1 MAQIA
6 QQDNLIIE
14 ITGALAAMNET
25 TKQKLIDCI
34 KVGTITDVIVV
45 SKEAANKVIN
55 HGKVLGYMVDT
66 TAAESP
72 KYSVT
77 IMDVNTDTP
86 KTVELN

>member
-14 ITGALAAMNET
+14 ITGALNAMDET

-34 KVGTITDVIVV
+34 KVGTITDVIVA
-45 SKEAANKVIN
+45 STEAANKAN
-55 HGKVLGYMVDT
+55 YSKVLAYRVDT

-72 KYSVT
+72 KYA
-77 IMDVNTDTP
+77 IELIDVNGG
-86 KTVELN
+86 KLVKVLLN

>member
-14 ITGALAAMNET
+14 IIGALDAMDET

-45 SKEAANKVIN
+45 STEAANKVN

-72 KYSVT
+72 KYSVA
-77 IMDVNTDTP
+77 IMEVNAG
-86 KTVELN
+86 KLVKVLLN

>member
-14 ITGALAAMNET
+14 ITGALAEMDET

-45 SKEAANKVIN
+45 STEAAKKVN

-72 KYSVT
+72 KYSVA
-77 IMDVNTDTP
+77 IMEVNSG
-86 KTVELN
+86 KLVNVLLN

>member
-14 ITGALAAMNET
+14 ITGALAEMDET

-45 SKEAANKVIN
+45 STEAANKVN

-72 KYSVT
+72 KYSVA
-77 IMDVNTDTP
+77 IMEVNAG
-86 KTVELN
+86 KLVKVLLN

>member
-14 ITGALAAMNET
+14 ITGALAAMDET

-45 SKEAANKVIN
+45 STEDANKVN

-72 KYSVT
+72 KYSVAT
-77 IMDVNTDTP
+77 MEVNSG
-86 KTVELN
+86 KLVKVLLN

>member
-14 ITGALAAMNET
+14 IPGALSAMDGT

-45 SKEAANKVIN
+45 STEAAKKVN

-66 TAAESP
+66 TAAESK
-72 KYSVT
+72 KYSVA
-77 IMDVNTDTP
+77 IMDVNTGMP

>member
-14 ITGALAAMNET
+14 ITGALDAMDET

-45 SKEAANKVIN
+45 SKDAANKVN

-72 KYSVT
+72 KYSVA
-77 IMDVNTDTP
+77 IMDVNTGTP
-86 KTVELN
+86 NTVELN

>member
-14 ITGALAAMNET
+14 IAGALASMNET

-34 KVGTITDVIVV
+34 KAGTITDVIVI
-45 SKEAANKVIN
+45 STEATKKVN

-72 KYSVT
+72 KYSVA
-77 IMDVNTDTP
+77 IMEVNDGKLVKVP
-86 KTVELN
+86 LN

>member
-14 ITGALAAMNET
+14 ITGALDAMDET

-45 SKEAANKVIN
+45 STEAANKVN

-72 KYSVT
+72 KYSVA
-77 IMDVNTDTP
+77 IMDVNAG
-86 KTVELN
+86 KLVKVLLN

>member
-14 ITGALAAMNET
+14 ITGALAEMDET

-45 SKEAANKVIN
+45 STEAAKKVN
-55 HGKVLGYMVDT
+55 YSKVLGYMVDT
-66 TAAESP
+66 TAEESP
-72 KYSVT
+72 KYS
-77 IMDVNTDTP
+77 IELIDVNGG
-86 KTVELN
+86 KLVKVLLN

>member
-14 ITGALAAMNET
+14 ITETIDVMDET

-34 KVGTITDVIVV
+34 KVGTITDVIIV
-45 SKEAANKVIN
+45 STQAEKKVN

-72 KYSVT
+72 KYSVA
-77 IMDVNTDTP
+77 IMDVNTGTT
-86 KTVELN
+86 KKVKLN

>member
-14 ITGALAAMNET
+14 ITGALAAMDET

-45 SKEAANKVIN
+45 STEAANKVN

-72 KYSVT
+72 KYSVA
-77 IMDVNTDTP
+77 IMEVNSGNLV
-86 KTVELN
+86 KVLLN

>member
-14 ITGALAAMNET
+14 ITGALTAMDAT

-45 SKEAANKVIN
+45 STEAANKVN

-72 KYSVT
+72 KYSIA
-77 IMDVNTDTP
+77 IMNVNTGMP
-86 KTVELN
+86 ETVELN

>member
-14 ITGALAAMNET
+14 ITGALDAMDET

-34 KVGTITDVIVV
+34 KVGTITDVIVI
-45 SKEAANKVIN
+45 SKEAAKKVN

-66 TAAESP
+66 TAEESP
-72 KYSVT
+72 KYYVA
-77 IMDVNTDTP
+77 IMDGNTGTT
-86 KTVELN
+86 KTVKLN

>member
-14 ITGALAAMNET
+14 TTGALAAMDET

-45 SKEAANKVIN
+45 STEAAKKVN

-72 KYSVT
+72 KYSVA
-77 IMDVNTDTP
+77 IMDVNAG
-86 KTVELN
+86 KLVKVLLN

>member
-14 ITGALAAMNET
+14 ITGALTEMNET

-34 KVGTITDVIVV
+34 KAGTITDVIVV
-45 SKEAANKVIN
+45 STEAANKVN

-66 TAAESP
+66 TDAESP
-72 KYSVT
+72 KYSVA
-77 IMDVNTDTP
+77 I
-86 KTVELN
+86 VEVDADKLVKIPLN

>member
-14 ITGALAAMNET
+14 ITGSLNEMEDA

-34 KVGTITDVIVV
+34 KMGTITDVIVE
-45 SKEAANKVIN
+45 STEAANKAN
-55 HGKVLGYMVDT
+55 YSKVLGYRIDT

-72 KYSVT
+72 KYS
-77 IMDVNTDTP
+77 IELIDVNGGKLT
-86 KTVELN
+86 KVILN

>member
-14 ITGALAAMNET
+14 ITGALAAMDET

-45 SKEAANKVIN
+45 STEAGNIVN
-55 HGKVLGYMVDT
+55 YGKVLGYKV
-66 TAAESP
+66 ANIAEESQ
-72 KYSVT
+72 KYSIV
-77 IMDVNTDTP
+77 IMEVHSG
-86 KTVELN
+86 KLVKVRLN

>member
-14 ITGALAAMNET
+14 ITGALDAMDET

-45 SKEAANKVIN
+45 STEAANKVN
-55 HGKVLGYMVDT
+55 HGKVFGYMVDT
-66 TAAESP
+66 TVAESP
-72 KYSVT
+72 KYSVE
-77 IMDVNTDTP
+77 IMEVNSG
-86 KTVELN
+86 KLVKVLLN

>member
-45 SKEAANKVIN
+45 STEAENRVN
-55 HGKVLGYMVDT
+55 HGKVLGYNVAT
-66 TAAESP
+66 TEEESQ
-72 KYSVT
+72 KYSIV
-77 IMDVNTDTP
+77 IMEVHSG
-86 KTVELN
+86 KLVKVLLN

>member
-14 ITGALAAMNET
+14 ITGALDAMDET

-34 KVGTITDVIVV
+34 KMGTITDVIVV
-45 SKEAANKVIN
+45 STQAANEVN
-55 HGKVLGYMVDT
+55 YGKVLGYMVDT

-72 KYSVT
+72 KYTVG
-77 IMDVNTDTP
+77 IMDVNTGTT
-86 KTVELN
+86 KKVKLN

>member
-14 ITGALAAMNET
+14 ITGALAAMDKT

-34 KVGTITDVIVV
+34 KVGTITDVIVI
-45 SKEAANKVIN
+45 STEAAKKVN
-55 HGKVLGYMVDT
+55 TGKVLGYMVDT

-72 KYSVT
+72 KYSVA
-77 IMDVNTDTP
+77 IMDVNTGKP
-86 KTVELN
+86 VAVGLN